1 MTVTHASNPKTTPPL
16 TTEDRPTKRN
26 FNRRYEAYPDD
37 VKFELIGGIVYMASP
52 TGWPH
57 SKYDLQLATV
67 LGNYEAATP
76 GVEGLDNATTILG
89 PWSEPQPDL
98 ALRILPEQGGRSFT
112 PKRYVTGPP
121 ELIAEI
127 ADSTASIDLHRK
139 KEDYE
144 KAGVWEYLVLCV
156 QEKEL
161 HWFHFKSKRRIQ
173 PDSKGV
179 YRSRVFPGLWIDSRA
194 LLARDGRRVSE
205 VLKEWLASRAHAAFV
220 RKLMKTGR
228 KDSGS

>member
-57 SKYDLQLATV
+57 SKYHLQLATAF
-67 LGNYEAATP
+67 GNYGPATP

-98 ALRILPEQGGRSFT
+98 SLHILFKHADLSFT
-112 PKRYVTGPP
+112 PN
-121 ELIAEI
+121 
-127 ADSTASIDLHRK
+127 
-139 KEDYE
+139 
-144 KAGVWEYLVLCV
+144 
-156 QEKEL
+156 
-161 HWFHFKSKRRIQ
+161 
-173 PDSKGV
+173 
-179 YRSRVFPGLWIDSRA
+179 
-194 LLARDGRRVSE
+194 
-205 VLKEWLASRAHAAFV
+205 
-220 RKLMKTGR
+220 M
-228 KDSGS
+228 